1 MTILIY
7 SDKNPKIQLPKTIPR
22 TSFSIF
28 ITLSYCRYLFCLWE
42 SYGNMQRISKGELN
56 MINTE
61 KGKAA
66 EKENG
71 KVKENEK
78 GH

>member
-1 MTILIY
+1 
-7 SDKNPKIQLPKTIPR
+7 
-22 TSFSIF
+22 
-28 ITLSYCRYLFCLWE
+28 
-42 SYGNMQRISKGELN
+42 MQRISKGELN